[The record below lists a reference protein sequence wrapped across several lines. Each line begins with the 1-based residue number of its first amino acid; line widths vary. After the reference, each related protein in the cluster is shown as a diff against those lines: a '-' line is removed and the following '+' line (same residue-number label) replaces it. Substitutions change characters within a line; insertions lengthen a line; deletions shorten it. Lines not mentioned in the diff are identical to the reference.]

1 MSYLRFVILITYF
14 ILLDGHKMF
23 LCEDNYADRCQI
35 LKRFLDFNIDREQ
48 QALFALQALMHEL
61 EHPNSK

>member
-1 MSYLRFVILITYF
+1 MALN
-14 ILLDGHKMF
+14 
-23 LCEDNYADRCQI
+23 EDNYADRCLI
-35 LKRFLDFNIDREQ
+35 LKRFLDVGIDGGTDREQ